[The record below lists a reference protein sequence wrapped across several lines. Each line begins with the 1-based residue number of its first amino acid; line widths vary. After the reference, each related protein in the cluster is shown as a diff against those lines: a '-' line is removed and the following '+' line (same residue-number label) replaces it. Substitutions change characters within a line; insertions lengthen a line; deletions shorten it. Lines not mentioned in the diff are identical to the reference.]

1 MVALIESR
9 SSTRLGQNVKLLTY
23 VSIVYPPLAF
33 CAALWAVPDISNN
46 DTRTPFIITTILVGC
61 ATYIV
66 VFNLENIVDIMRKSY
81 TGYRSRLLENMSE
94 DHDSYWQSLRERFEE
109 FPPNNEQ
116 RKPSEWWIIR
126 YQIQKWFRRA
136 D

>member
-1 MVALIESR
+1 M
-9 SSTRLGQNVKLLTY
+9 
-23 VSIVYPPLAF
+23 
-33 CAALWAVPDISNN
+33 PDISNN
-46 DTRTPFIITTILVGC
+46 DTRTPFIVTTILVGC

-66 VFNLENIVDIMRKSY
+66 VFNLENIVDILGKSY
-81 TGYRSRLLENMSE
+81 TGYRSRLLESMSE

-109 FPPNNEQ
+109 FPLNNEQ

-126 YQIQKWFRRA
+126 YQVQKWFRRA